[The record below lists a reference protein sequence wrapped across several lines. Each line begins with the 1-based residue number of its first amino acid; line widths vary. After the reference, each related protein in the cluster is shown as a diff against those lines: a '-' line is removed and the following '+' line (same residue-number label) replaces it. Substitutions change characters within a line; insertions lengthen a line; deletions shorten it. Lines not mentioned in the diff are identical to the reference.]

1 MMSGRLAV
9 FRGFAFKNYAA
20 MFAVASFMLIAF
32 AGCNRQS
39 IVLVPDQSGHV
50 GKAEVTTAAGKQT
63 LETANDMTRTRGSD
77 NPPATITKADAAFI
91 DATFKEALAVE
102 PPPAQSFTLMFTTG
116 DAELAADSTQEIPN
130 IVAAIKERS
139 AISVSISGH
148 TDATGSDQLN
158 DALSLERARRVELLL
173 VQQGVEPGLITV
185 SSHGKGNPLIPTPDG
200 VPEPRNRRVVVII
213 H

>member
-1 MMSGRLAV
+1 MSDQLIV
-9 FRGFAFKNYAA
+9 SRGFAFKNYAA
-20 MFAVASFMLIAF
+20 MLAAASLMLMTV

-63 LETANDMTRTRGSD
+63 LQNANDMTRTRGSD
-77 NPPATITKADAAFI
+77 SPPAAVAKADPAFI
-91 DATFKEALAVE
+91 EATFKEALAVE

-116 DAELAADSTQEIPN
+116 NAELAADSLQQISN

-158 DALSLERARRVELLL
+158 DALSLERARRVESLL

-200 VPEPRNRRVVVII
+200 VPEPRNRRVVVTI

>member
-1 MMSGRLAV
+1 MSGQLIV
-9 FRGFAFKNYAA
+9 CRGFAFKNYVA
-20 MFAVASFMLIAF
+20 MFAVVSFILITF
-32 AGCNRQS
+32 VGCNRQS
-39 IVLVPDQSGHV
+39 IVLVPDQSGYV
-50 GKAEVTTAAGKQT
+50 GKAEVTTATGKQT
-63 LETANDMTRTRGSD
+63 LQNANDMTRTRGSD
-77 NPPATITKADAAFI
+77 SPPAAVAKADPAFI
-91 DATFKEALAVE
+91 EATFKEVLAVE
-102 PPPAQSFTLMFTTG
+102 PPPAKSFTLMFTTG
-116 DAELAADSTQEIPN
+116 DAELAADSLQQISN

-158 DALSLERARRVELLL
+158 DALSLERARRVESLL

>member
-1 MMSGRLAV
+1 MRCQFTV
-9 FRGFAFKNYAA
+9 FKGFSFRNYAA
-20 MFAVASFMLIAF
+20 MFAVASFMLITL

-39 IVLVPDQSGHV
+39 IVLVPDQNGHV
-50 GKAEVTTAAGKQT
+50 GKAEVRTTAGIQT
-63 LETANDMTRTRGSD
+63 LENANDMTRTRGNA
-77 NPPATITKADAAFI
+77 NPPTAVTKADPAFI
-91 DATFKEALAVE
+91 ETTFKEVLAVE
-102 PPPAQSFTLMFTTG
+102 PPPAKRFTLMFTTG
-116 DAELAADSTQEIPN
+116 NADLVADSMQDIPD
-130 IVAAIKERS
+130 IIAAIKERS

-158 DALSLERARRVELLL
+158 DALSLERARRVESLL

>member
-1 MMSGRLAV
+1 MRCQLTV
-9 FRGFAFKNYAA
+9 FRDFSFKSCAA
-20 MFAVASFMLIAF
+20 KFTLASLILITL

-50 GKAEVTTAAGKQT
+50 GKAEVSTAAGTQT
-63 LETANDMTRTRGSD
+63 LENANDMTRTRG
-77 NPPATITKADAAFI
+77 KANSPSAVTTADPAFI
-91 DATFKEALAVE
+91 ETTFKEALAVE
-102 PPPAQSFTLMFTTG
+102 PLPAQSFTLMFASG
-116 DAELAADSTQEIPN
+116 GAELTADSLQEIPN
-130 IVAAIKERS
+130 IIAVIKERS

-158 DALSLERARRVELLL
+158 DALSLERAKRVESLL

-200 VPEPRNRRVVVII
+200 ASEPRNRRVVVII

>member
-1 MMSGRLAV
+1 MNCQLTVFSSFSLKNCAATLAV
-9 FRGFAFKNYAA
+9 T
-20 MFAVASFMLIAF
+20 SLILITL

-39 IVLVPDQSGHV
+39 IVLVPDQNGHV
-50 GKAEVTTAAGKQT
+50 GQAEVSTAAGTQT
-63 LETANDMTRTRGSD
+63 LKSANDMTRTRGKA
-77 NPPATITKADAAFI
+77 NPPSAVTAADPAFI
-91 DATFKEALAVE
+91 ETTFKEVLAVE
-102 PPPAQSFTLMFTTG
+102 PLPAQSFTLMFASG
-116 DAELAADSTQEIPN
+116 GAELTADSVQEIPN
-130 IVAAIKERS
+130 IIAAIKERS

-148 TDATGSDQLN
+148 TDATGSVQLN
-158 DALSLERARRVELLL
+158 DALSLERAKRVESLL

>member
-1 MMSGRLAV
+1 MRCQLIF
-9 FRGFAFKNYAA
+9 FRDFSFKNYAA
-20 MFAVASFMLIAF
+20 MFTLASFMLITL

-50 GKAEVTTAAGKQT
+50 GKAEVSTAAGKQT
-63 LETANDMTRTRGSD
+63 LENANDMTHTRSKA
-77 NPPATITKADAAFI
+77 NPPSAVTTADSAFI
-91 DATFKEALAVE
+91 ETTFKEALAVE
-102 PPPAQSFTLMFTTG
+102 PLPAQSFTLMFESG
-116 DAELAADSTQEIPN
+116 GAELTADSMQEIPN
-130 IVAAIKERS
+130 IITAIKERS

-148 TDATGSDQLN
+148 TDATGSVQLN
-158 DALSLERARRVELLL
+158 DALSLERARRVESLL

>member
-1 MMSGRLAV
+1 MSCQLIF
-9 FRGFAFKNYAA
+9 FRGFSFKNYAA
-20 MFAVASFMLIAF
+20 MFALASFMLITL

-39 IVLVPDQSGHV
+39 IVLVPDQNGHI
-50 GKAEVTTAAGKQT
+50 GKAEVSTAAGKQT
-63 LETANDMTRTRGSD
+63 LENANDMTHTRGKA
-77 NPPATITKADAAFI
+77 NPPSAVTTADSAFI
-91 DATFKEALAVE
+91 ETTFKEALAVE
-102 PPPAQSFTLMFTTG
+102 PLPAQSFTLMFESG
-116 DAELAADSTQEIPN
+116 GAELTADSMQEIPN
-130 IVAAIKERS
+130 IAAAIKERS

-148 TDATGSDQLN
+148 TDATGSVQLN
-158 DALSLERARRVELLL
+158 DALSLERARRVESLL